1 MNTLPLY
8 FSPCPNDTFCFHAMV
23 FGLIDTEGLSFE
35 PLLEDVEQLNQR
47 VFTGNPEI
55 CKISYH
61 LFPKV
66 ADRYRMLP
74 CGSALGYGN
83 GPLFV
88 SKTAHLPITQETRI
102 AIPGVHTTAAFLL
115 KFAYPQVINT
125 SAVPFS
131 DITNAILRNE
141 YDAGVLIHEGR
152 FVYEQQGLHLIADLG
167 MCWEERTGLPIP
179 LGGIAVSRT
188 LSDKVQ
194 QKIARIL
201 YRSIQHA
208 LAHPS
213 DSWEYVQNHARELDS
228 KVIRKHIELFVNDDT
243 LDIGTKGRLAVK
255 TLFDAVHP
263 PQYGTDF
270 DVEELSCTF
279 VVSTVE

>member
-66 ADRYRMLP
+66 ADRYKMLP

-179 LGGIAVSRT
+179 LGGIAVSQK
-188 LSDKVQ
+188 LSDEVQ
-194 QKIARIL
+194 QKVARIL
-201 YRSIQHA
+201 HRSIHYA
-208 LAHPS
+208 RTHPS
-213 DSWEYVQNHARELDS
+213 HSWEYVQSHARELDVQ
-228 KVIRKHIELFVNDDT
+228 VIQNHIDLFVNDYT
-243 LDIGTKGRLAVK
+243 QNMGTTGIKAVEALYK
-255 TLFDAVHP
+255 TISPQENLSISDLFVP
-263 PQYGTDF
+263 MM
-270 DVEELSCTF
+270 V
-279 VVSTVE
+279 